1 MQLEFWQLA
10 IIFVLIGYLALCF
23 GLVAKR
29 KGRNPWLW
37 GILAVL
43 SPANLVLLGY
53 WALFGHLPGRRA

>member
-10 IIFVLIGYLALCF
+10 IIFVLIGFLALCF

-29 KGRNPWLW
+29 NGRNPWLW
-37 GILAVL
+37 GVL
-43 SPANLVLLGY
+43 SPVNLLLLGN